1 MDDHH
6 FGSKQK
12 FSKKFKTLLRRCV
25 VGKFAA
31 AKEIDEKQ
39 IGGANHG
46 FFLKRMFICSQ
57 SGDHP

>member
-12 FSKKFKTLLRRCV
+12 FSKKLKTLLRRCV

-31 AKEIDEKQ
+31 AKEIDEKR

-46 FFLKRMFICSQ
+46 FNF
-57 SGDHP
+57 